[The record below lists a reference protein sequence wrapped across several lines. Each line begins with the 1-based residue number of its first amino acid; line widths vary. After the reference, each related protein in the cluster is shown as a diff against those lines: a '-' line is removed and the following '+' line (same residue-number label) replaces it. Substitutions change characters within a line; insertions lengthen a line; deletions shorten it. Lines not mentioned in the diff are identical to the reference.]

1 MPQDGRPRMIKEVE
15 QMHDERDLLAE
26 QALIELNIPFV
37 RYEHE
42 AARTMEDCESIGK
55 DIGACH
61 MKNLFLVN
69 RQGTDFYLVLMD
81 GHKSFRTAEVSK
93 KLGVARLSFASPEQ
107 LYERLR
113 LEPGAVTALGLLFDE
128 KRIVTVVLD
137 TDVLTYPYVCLH
149 PCVSTASLAIKP
161 EDLLRFIS
169 HRGNELKTMKIEGKT
184 EEG

>member
-1 MPQDGRPRMIKEVE
+1 MR
-15 QMHDERDLLAE
+15 DERDLLAE
-26 QALIELNIPFV
+26 RALDELNIPYV

-42 AARTMEDCESIGK
+42 AARTMEDCADIGK

-93 KLGVARLSFASPEQ
+93 KLGVSRLSFGTPEQ
-107 LYERLR
+107 LKTMLN

-128 KRIVTVVLD
+128 KHLVTVVLD
-137 TDVLTYPYVCLH
+137 EDVLSYPYVCMH

-161 EDLLRFIS
+161 DDLMRFLIS
-169 HRGNELKTMKIEGKT
+169 RGNALTQIKIEGILP
-184 EEG
+184 

>member
-1 MPQDGRPRMIKEVE
+1 MK
-15 QMHDERDLLAE
+15 DERELLAE
-26 QALIELNIPFV
+26 KALAELNIPFV

-42 AARTMEDCESIGK
+42 AARTMEDCEDIGK

-61 MKNLFLVN
+61 MKNLFLTN

-93 KLGVARLSFASPEQ
+93 KLSVARLSFAMPEQ
-107 LYERLR
+107 LKVILN

-128 KRIVTVVLD
+128 ARRVTVVLD
-137 TDVLTYPYVCLH
+137 EDVLSYPYVCLH

-161 EDLLRFIS
+161 GDLLRFLAS
-169 HRGNELKTMKIEGKT
+169 RGNELVKLSIEGT
-184 EEG
+184 SP